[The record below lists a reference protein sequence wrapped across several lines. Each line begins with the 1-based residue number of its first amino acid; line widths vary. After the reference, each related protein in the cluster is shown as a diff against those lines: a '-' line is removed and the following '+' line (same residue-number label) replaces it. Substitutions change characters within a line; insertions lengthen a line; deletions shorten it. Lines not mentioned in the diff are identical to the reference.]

1 MLRFAFSILVATVAV
16 AFLAGAVI
24 NGKLRIPLTL
34 PLPHPAAAV
43 AAQEPAAAP
52 APVPGPS
59 PMPAPAPVDAISNS
73 DDESYDKV
81 EIGRG
86 SSGGYETDIE
96 IRGRTIHVEVDT
108 GASYFSLTPDD
119 AERLGFYLDPAD
131 FKYRFS
137 TAAGAVL
144 YAKVHINKVWIG
156 DFEIDDVDAYVSPP
170 HALAI
175 SLLGMNVLSRLS
187 SVHISDSRLV
197 LQR

>member
-1 MLRFAFSILVATVAV
+1 MLRLAFSMLLATIVV
-16 AFLAGAVI
+16 AFFAGAVI
-24 NGKLRIPLTL
+24 NGKLRIPLS
-34 PLPHPAAAV
+34 LPHPAAAI
-43 AAQEPAAAP
+43 AMQEPAAAP

-59 PMPAPAPVDAISNS
+59 SMPAPAPVDAISNS
-73 DDESYDKV
+73 DDDSYDKV

-96 IRGRTIHVEVDT
+96 IRGRPIHVEVDT

-137 TAAGAVL
+137 TPAGAIL
-144 YAKVHINKVWIG
+144 YAKVHVDRVWIG
-156 DFEIDDVDAYVSPP
+156 NFEIDNVDAYVSPP
-170 HALAI
+170 HALRI
-175 SLLGMNVLSRLS
+175 SLLGMNVLSRLG
-187 SVHISDSRLV
+187 SVHISDGRLV